1 MQPFIQNLHQRISNN
16 ARDPSLKIQEFR
28 LIHKCKKGNVKAF
41 NSLYDLHKVKL
52 YNTVY
57 RILGSHEDAE
67 DILQDVFII
76 VYQKIVTFRGEASFA
91 TWLHRIAVNA
101 CLNKIRKSKPIIKSE
116 LSENEI
122 IRDPHSIKPSA
133 QMTSIILDQE
143 IQVLPPGYRTIFIL
157 YEVEGF
163 THEEIGKILDISSGT
178 SKSQLSR
185 AKQQL
190 RKRLTPYLSVL

>member
-1 MQPFIQNLHQRISNN
+1 MQPFNQKLHQRNRNN
-16 ARDPSLKIQEFR
+16 PRDPGLKIQESR
-28 LIHKCKKGNVKAF
+28 LIYKCKKGNVKAF
-41 NSLYDLHKVKL
+41 KSLYDLHKEKL
-52 YNTVY
+52 YNVIY
-57 RILGSHEDAE
+57 RILGNHEDAE
-67 DILQDVFII
+67 DTLQEVFII
-76 VYQKIVTFRGEASFA
+76 VYQKIATFRGEASFA

-101 CLNKIRKSKPIIKSE
+101 CLNKVRKSKPINKSE

-163 THEEIGKILDISSGT
+163 THEEIAKILDISSGT

-185 AKQQL
+185 AKQHL
-190 RKRLTPYLSVL
+190 KKRLTPYLDVL